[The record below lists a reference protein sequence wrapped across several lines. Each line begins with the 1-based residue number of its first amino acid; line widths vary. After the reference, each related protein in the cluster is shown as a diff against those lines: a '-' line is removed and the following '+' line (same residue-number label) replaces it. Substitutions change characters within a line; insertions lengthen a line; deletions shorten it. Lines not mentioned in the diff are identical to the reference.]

1 MVSESEQGD
10 TTAAGELFEPFVLG
24 DVRLRNRVVF
34 PAMLT
39 NLATDDGFSTQRNVA
54 FYAKRAGGGTGL
66 IIVEATAVSPQGRA
80 SPNML
85 SIYDDRYAP
94 NLSQLVGAIKGA
106 GSCAFIQLTH
116 AGRETSSA
124 LTGAVPVA
132 PSAIPAEEGS
142 EVPQELDVSGIEG
155 VICDFVASARR
166 AREAGFDGVQF
177 CAGRGHLIQQFLSSA
192 SNRRSDDFGGEI
204 WGRSR
209 LLRDIVAR
217 TRTELGPDY
226 PILVRLPSRSESRG
240 GLGMDE
246 LQELARALEGVGAS
260 GIEVGHAAEFPM
272 SLTRLTGPDGKVA
285 RASPAHDIKRVVGIA
300 IIDEGN
306 VRDLDEAAH
315 IVRRGQADLV
325 AVGRPLVADPE
336 LVAKATDEPGE
347 PCPCIYNNVCRSGE
361 PTRVIGCPANPTVG
375 REMLAAS
382 PPHVVGGKKI
392 VVVGAGLVGLQVAYL
407 AAKLGFHVTLHE
419 ESGLLGGLLALR
431 ARIPAQ
437 TNNYRIVDYL
447 SRALVRLNVRLKLNS
462 TPTPEKLLAGRP
474 YAVFITRRGPLLN
487 PDIDG
492 LGNIR
497 AVDPAETLAG
507 EVRVGDKVC
516 VIGGGLLA
524 AEVAYFLAQRKK
536 TVTLLNQRHVCYGYD
551 RNLRERN
558 LAAFREMEGCFI
570 DDVKHI
576 GIDIYGELTA
586 VAGGNTRK
594 VIADTIVLAC
604 GYETADDRYGS
615 LEKALKRFYPVG
627 DAYESV
633 ILTDLVY
640 QATQTVFDL
649 AAECAR

>member
-1 MVSESEQGD
+1 MSESEQAD
-10 TTAAGELFEPFVLG
+10 TAAVDELFEPFVLG
-24 DVRLRNRVVF
+24 GVRLRNRVVF

-39 NLATDDGFSTQRNVA
+39 NFATNEGFATPRNVA
-54 FYAKRAGGGTGL
+54 FYARRANGGTGL
-66 IIVEATAVSPQGRA
+66 IIVEPTAVSPQGRA

-85 SIYDDRYAP
+85 SLYDDRCVP
-94 NLSQLVGAIKGA
+94 NLSQLVDAIKGA
-106 GSCAFIQLTH
+106 GSSAFIQLTH
-116 AGRETSSA
+116 AGRETNSA
-124 LTGAVPVA
+124 LIGAVPVA
-132 PSAIPAEEGS
+132 RSAIGAQDCP
-142 EVPQELDVSGIEG
+142 EVPQELDVEGIEG
-155 VICDFVASARR
+155 VICDFVASTRR

-209 LLRDIVAR
+209 LLRDIVSR
-217 TRTELGPDY
+217 TRAELGPDY
-226 PILVRLPSRSESRG
+226 PILVRLPSQSESRG
-240 GLGMDE
+240 GLSTDE

-285 RASPAHDIKRVVGIA
+285 RASPAHDIKRVVGIVV
-300 IIDEGN
+300 IDEGN
-306 VRDLDEAAH
+306 VRDLDEAAL
-315 IVRRGQADLV
+315 IIRRGQADLV
-325 AVGRPLVADPE
+325 AVGRPLVADPD
-336 LVAKATDEPGE
+336 LVAKATAEPGE
-347 PCPCIYNNVCRSGE
+347 PCPCIYNNVCCSGE
-361 PTRVIGCPANPTVG
+361 PTRVVSCPANPTVG

-382 PPHVVGGKKI
+382 PPRVIGGKKI

-407 AAKLGFHVTLHE
+407 AAKLGFHVTLYE

-462 TPTPEKLLAGRP
+462 TPLPEKLLAETP
-474 YAVFITRRGPLLN
+474 YAVFITRRGQLLN
-487 PDIDG
+487 PGISG
-492 LGNIR
+492 LSNIR
-497 AVDPAETLAG
+497 AVDPAETLTG
-507 EVRVGDKVC
+507 EIQVADKVC

-524 AEVAYFLAQRKK
+524 AEVAYFLAQRRK
-536 TVTLLNQRHVCYGYD
+536 TVTLLNQHHLCYGYD
-551 RNLRERN
+551 RNLRKRN
-558 LAAFREMEGCFI
+558 LAAFREMEGRFI
-570 DDVKHI
+570 DDVKDI
-576 GIDIYGELTA
+576 EINIYGELTV
-586 VAGGNTRK
+586 VAGARTHK

-604 GYETADDRYGS
+604 GYETADDRYGD
-615 LEKALKRFYPVG
+615 LEKTLERFYPVG